1 MLSPAANSTLD
12 IRDRQVILLSSEH
25 EESEQS
31 VSRSRRLTVQDNSA
45 ASDILEL
52 LSEIEDSD
60 QPLDVSD
67 ESERAGRAAADLV
80 TNIVLSADFRC
91 EGIKVSCRVRVYN
104 QLHQKSCLNNHQLM
118 VQFLVINMIK
128 INL

>member
-1 MLSPAANSTLD
+1 MLYPAANSTLD
-12 IRDRQVILLSSEH
+12 IRDSKVILPRSGH
-25 EESEQS
+25 ESEQS

-60 QPLDVSD
+60 QAQHVSD
-67 ESERAGRAAADLV
+67 ESERAGRAAANLM

-91 EGIKVSCRVRVYN
+91 ERIRVSCTMHSER
-104 QLHQKSCLNNHQLM
+104 L
-118 VQFLVINMIK
+118 
-128 INL
+128 

>member
-1 MLSPAANSTLD
+1 MLSSAANSTLD

-60 QPLDVSD
+60 QPLDVSN
-67 ESERAGRAAADLV
+67 ESERAGRAAAELM

-91 EGIKVSCRVRVYN
+91 ESYSWTVRVYN

-118 VQFLVINMIK
+118 VQFLVIKK
-128 INL
+128 I